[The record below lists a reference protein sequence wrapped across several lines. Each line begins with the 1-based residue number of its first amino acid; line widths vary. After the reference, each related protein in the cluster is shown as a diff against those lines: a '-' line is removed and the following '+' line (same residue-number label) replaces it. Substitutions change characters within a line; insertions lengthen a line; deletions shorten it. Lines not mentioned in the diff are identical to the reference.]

1 MRTRLGL
8 ATLAPVITLALLYGA
23 LAVVPSRAADG
34 DGLPGTAALSGTVQA
49 PRAFKAAQVHLTNT
63 DKNVLF
69 MVYTSNGRYR
79 AVNLFPGTYEVTVRA
94 RGLEAAP
101 QKITLAAGARE
112 TLNLTLRESA
122 AQGVRQGEFGFTT
135 QRPGEVT
142 LVSYDELYPKE
153 PGRPLL
159 EKQCMYCHGKSF
171 FPSKQYHETQWN
183 HFIDQMLDGGGM
195 RGALIP
201 PGTLS
206 AQDRATI
213 VAYLGKHF
221 GPGSSKR
228 GLKADTDFPVDEAV
242 LGKAMYVEYYL
253 PLDAKIDAGNKQ
265 RRTQEPHFDPDG
277 NVWYTDRSVPNRIGR
292 VDPRTAEFRDFMMPD
307 PKADPHGLTVD
318 RNGHVF
324 WAETAGFSLGRLD
337 PKTGSMTRYPMDSTG
352 RSKGRGHTP
361 VVDSKDNVW
370 FTVIV
375 GDMIGKWDRQTGKS
389 TVWKVPTQGAAPY
402 GVTLDKDENV
412 WFAEFRRCKIGK
424 FDPRTEKFTEY
435 AALTQPCT
443 IRRLGADSTGMI
455 WYGGFNNGK
464 LGRIDP
470 TTGKIV
476 EWDVPMAFSEPYDV
490 WPDREDKIWI
500 SDGGQGGALIRFDP
514 KTEKFTYYPTP
525 QITDQPKLAIT
536 REGAIWYTPRSSSK
550 AAAGVLYPDVSKITT
565 LGAYY

>member
-1 MRTRLGL
+1 MRTRFGL
-8 ATLAPVITLALLYGA
+8 ATLALVITLALLYGA
-23 LAVVPSRAADG
+23 LAVAPSRAADG
-34 DGLPGTAALSGTVQA
+34 DGLPGMAALSGTVQA
-49 PRAFKAAQVHLTNT
+49 PRAFKAAQVHLMNAE
-63 DKNVLF
+63 KNVLF

-94 RGLEAAP
+94 RGLGAAP

-183 HFIDQMLDGGGM
+183 HFIDVMMDGGGM

-201 PGTLS
+201 AGTLS
-206 AQDRATI
+206 PQDRATI

-221 GPGSSKR
+221 GPGSPKR
-228 GLKADTDFPVDEAV
+228 GLKADTDFPVDEAA

-337 PKTGSMTRYPMDSTG
+337 PKTGSITRYPMDSTG

-402 GVTLDKDENV
+402 GLTLDKDENV

-443 IRRLGADSTGMI
+443 IRRLGSDSTGTI

-470 TTGKIV
+470 ATGKIV
-476 EWDVPMAFSEPYDV
+476 EYDVPMAFSEPYDV

-550 AAAGVLYPDVSKITT
+550 AATGVLYPDVSKITT

>member
-1 MRTRLGL
+1 MRQRYLLVTVVILLGL
-8 ATLAPVITLALLYGA
+8 SCVYGSTALAPA
-23 LAVVPSRAADG
+23 RAAEG
-34 DGLPGTAALSGTVQA
+34 DTLPGTATLAGVVHA
-49 PRAFKAAQVHLTNT
+49 PKPFKAAQVHLMNV

-69 MVYTSNGRYR
+69 MVYTSGGRYR
-79 AVNLFPGTYEVTVRA
+79 AVNLFPGNYEVTVRA
-94 RGLEAAP
+94 DGLAGNP
-101 QKITLAAGARE
+101 QKIELAAGAGR
-112 TLNLTLRESA
+112 TLDITLREGPA
-122 AQGVRQGEFGFTT
+122 LGVRQGEFGFTT
-135 QRPGEVT
+135 QRPGEVQ
-142 LVSYDELYPKE
+142 LVAYDELYPRE
-153 PGRPLL
+153 PGRVLL

-171 FPSKQYHETQWN
+171 FPSKQYHETQWS
-183 HFIDQMLDGGGM
+183 HFIDQMQDGGGL

-206 AQDRATI
+206 APDRATI

-221 GPGSSKR
+221 GPSSPKR
-228 GLKADTDFPVDEAV
+228 GLKADTAFPVDEAT
-242 LGKAMYVEYYL
+242 LAKAMYVEYYL
-253 PLDAKIDAGNKQ
+253 PLDPTLDAGNKQ

-292 VDPRTAEFRDFMMPD
+292 VDPRTAEVKDWMMPD
-307 PKADPHGLTVD
+307 AKADPHGLTVD

-324 WAETAGFSLGRLD
+324 WAETVGFSLGRLD
-337 PKTGSMTRYPMDSTG
+337 PKTGSITRYPMDSTG

-375 GDMIGKWDRQTGKS
+375 GDMIGKWDRQTGKA

-402 GVTLDKDENV
+402 GIALDKDENV

-435 AALTQPCT
+435 AAPTQPCT
-443 IRRLGADSTGMI
+443 IRRLGVDSTGMV

-464 LGRIDP
+464 LGKLDP
-470 TTGKIV
+470 NTGKIV
-476 EWDVPMAFSEPYDV
+476 EYDIPMAFSEPYDV
-490 WPDREDKIWI
+490 WPDREDRIWI

-536 REGAIWYTPRSSSK
+536 RDGAVWYTPRSSSR
-550 AAAGVLYPDVSKITT
+550 AAAGVLYPDVTKITT
-565 LGAYY
+565 FGAYY